1 MLCHLQNLQM
11 SSKIPKDTARSSSSR
26 ESSSHFA
33 RSFHVETNKENI
45 MCDTQK
51 HPPGA
56 IHFSA
61 GKNGEKDT
69 KSEFTF
75 LSSMHRQIFGLAKHL
90 HHAQFWH
97 LLEQNQILVPGQEND
112 RNWGRIPRRR
122 QSCVSLFAL
131 AKCPFI
137 SMNLQPFFAARGHP
151 LESLLQRKCVQT
163 LMETVTLPPSPN
175 SPWVHGPEE
184 KCSHPPI
191 W

>member
-1 MLCHLQNLQM
+1 M
-11 SSKIPKDTARSSSSR
+11 IRR
-26 ESSSHFA
+26 
-33 RSFHVETNKENI
+33 NI
-45 MCDTQK
+45 LLEPFIFQQ
-51 HPPGA
+51 
-56 IHFSA
+56 
-61 GKNGEKDT
+61 GKMGKKTPN
-69 KSEFTF
+69 
-75 LSSMHRQIFGLAKHL
+75 LSSPFFLPCTDRSLVVVKHL
-90 HHAQFWH
+90 HHAQFWR
-97 LLEQNQILVPGQEND
+97 LPEQNQILVPGQEND

-184 KCSHPPI
+184 KCSHPPK